1 MCVRLAYQASV
12 FLYPSAR
19 ACAHVTPCAR
29 SAHRGTSRPIALI
42 RIRLPVHPVR
52 RGGCG
57 DQPTSPCETNG
68 AADLKRR
75 LAAPA
80 LQCCAAEA
88 RRMYVPGVT
97 APAARCASHSATT
110 GTAPP
115 PCHRRLPQEPPPP
128 RPPPPPPPQPPPPPP
143 SSSSDNVSCAAM
155 LAERWA
161 MRVPCG
167 RAEATP
173 PLCTL

>member
-1 MCVRLAYQASV
+1 MRLVYQASV

-29 SAHRGTSRPIALI
+29 CPRWTSI
-42 RIRLPVHPVR
+42 RIRHPVW

-57 DQPTSPCETNG
+57 GQPASPCKTNG
-68 AADLKRR
+68 AADLKHR